1 MSHFSSFI
9 SGPPPSS
16 CVQLRAFFCTVSPP
30 ALSRREETYF
40 LPSRVSASVLPVPAL
55 PLSRKTVSE
64 GCDGRGIQKKR
75 LRTEL
80 GIGGTQRGGERRA
93 VRSLMA
99 RGRKFAKQQKKSK
112 KTHSR
117 LMFAIII
124 Y

>member
-16 CVQLRAFFCTVSPP
+16 CVQLRAFFAQLVPQLFRAGKRRIFCPVVFLLLFSLFL
-30 ALSRREETYF
+30 LSHF
-40 LPSRVSASVLPVPAL
+40 LAKRFLKAA
-55 PLSRKTVSE
+55 TAE
-64 GCDGRGIQKKR
+64 GYKKR

-99 RGRKFAKQQKKSK
+99 RGRKFAKHQKKSK

-117 LMFAIII
+117 LMFAIIN

>member
-16 CVQLRAFFCTVSPP
+16 CVQLRVFFCTVSPP

-64 GCDGRGIQKKR
+64 GCDGRGIQKR

-80 GIGGTQRGGERRA
+80 GIGGTQRGGERRSS
-93 VRSLMA
+93 SLA
-99 RGRKFAKQQKKSK
+99 HGKRKEIRQTTEEK
-112 KTHSR
+112 
-117 LMFAIII
+117 
-124 Y
+124 